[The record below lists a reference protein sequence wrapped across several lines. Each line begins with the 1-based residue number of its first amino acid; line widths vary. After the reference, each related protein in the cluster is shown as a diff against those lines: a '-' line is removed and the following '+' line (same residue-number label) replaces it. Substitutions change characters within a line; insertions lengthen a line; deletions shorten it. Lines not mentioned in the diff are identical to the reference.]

1 MEQMMLPCLT
11 IALLALA
18 VGGGYLLVGGP
29 APRHA
34 RAIALVSVSLAF
46 VCVLFSVLLLMRSG
60 QGGMVDALLPW
71 LAIDAVTGLPL
82 ACFLGLLLLIVWMA
96 PQEDTHGP
104 SLAGKL
110 LIGLGT
116 ALAYSAVEPLLLV
129 AGWWITCVPMFR
141 WKPMPGDASHW
152 LKWTLIAANVAV
164 TGLVLLPSPTPDGST
179 GLALVS
185 AMLFGLAVLLRHG
198 LFPAHGGYLAAF
210 DTGPLGPV
218 KLLFNGQLAALL
230 IVRAGEFLPHTALR
244 QVMDV
249 LCVVA
254 CLASLLTG
262 LRAFTER
269 KPRRVIALVLL
280 SVSSSALAGL
290 ASMEATG
297 IAGAL
302 LIWLMVIVASSGLL
316 AVMRSL
322 EARTDLAIDPRDH
335 LGLGARAPRLAFFF
349 LLFGLAL
356 IGLPGTLGFVGEDLL
371 FNGALHHYPIF
382 GIALPLATALNAI
395 HLLRTYHVLFNGLQ
409 PKDVAE
415 IPDALPRERWA
426 MFACLA
432 FLIVLGLLPTLATS
446 WGGPAAERI
455 MSRFDA
461 AASIDLTIT
470 PDTNPNDHHPCP

>member
-1 MEQMMLPCLT
+1 MMLPCLT
-11 IALLALA
+11 IALMALA
-18 VGGGYLLVGGP
+18 MGGAYLLLGGS

-34 RAIALVSVSLAF
+34 RAIALFSVSLAF
-46 VCVLFSVLLLMRSG
+46 VSVLASVVPVMRSG
-60 QGGMVDALLPW
+60 QSEMVDALLPW
-71 LAIDAVTGLPL
+71 LAIDAIIGLPL

-110 LIGLGT
+110 LIGAGT
-116 ALAYSAVEPLLLV
+116 TLAFSAVEPLLLA
-129 AGWWITCVPMFR
+129 AGWWITSLPMFR
-141 WKPMPGDASHW
+141 WKPVPDCTAHW
-152 LKWTLIAANVAV
+152 LKWTLIAANVAM
-164 TGLVLLPSPTPDGST
+164 TGLVMMPSLAPDSST
-179 GLALVS
+179 GLAVFS
-185 AMLFGLAVLLRHG
+185 ATLFGLAVALRHG

-210 DTGPLGPV
+210 DNGPLGPV

-230 IVRAGEFLPHTALR
+230 IVRADEFLPHTTLH
-244 QVMDV
+244 QGLNV
-249 LCVVA
+249 LCIIA

-280 SVSSSALAGL
+280 SVSSSVLAGL

-302 LIWLMVIVASSGLL
+302 LIWLMVVVASSGLV

-322 EARTDLAIDPRDH
+322 EARTDQAIDPRDH

-371 FNGALHHYPIF
+371 FNGALHHYPIL

-409 PKDVAE
+409 PKDVAA

-432 FLIVLGLLPTLATS
+432 FLIVLGLIPTLATS
-446 WGGPAAERI
+446 WSGPAAERI
-455 MSRFDA
+455 MA
-461 AASIDLTIT
+461 GYVTAPPTDLTILKE
-470 PDTNPNDHHPCP
+470 PSPCP

>member
-1 MEQMMLPCLT
+1 MEPMMLPCLT
-11 IALLALA
+11 IALMALA
-18 VGGGYLLVGGP
+18 MGGAYLLLGGS

-34 RAIALVSVSLAF
+34 RAIALFSVSLAF
-46 VCVLFSVLLLMRSG
+46 VSVLASVVPVMRSG
-60 QGGMVDALLPW
+60 QSEMVDALLPW
-71 LAIDAVTGLPL
+71 LAIDAIIGLPL

-110 LIGLGT
+110 LIGVGT
-116 ALAYSAVEPLLLV
+116 ALAYTAVEPLLLV
-129 AGWWITCVPMFR
+129 AGWWITCLPMFR
-141 WKPMPGDASHW
+141 WSSAPGGTAHW
-152 LKWTLIAANVAV
+152 LKWTFVAANAAL
-164 TGLVLLPSPTPDGST
+164 TGLVFMPSFAQAGSN
-179 GLALVS
+179 GSALVP
-185 AMLFGLAVLLRHG
+185 AALFGLAVLLRHG
-198 LFPAHGGYLAAF
+198 LFPAHGGFLAAF

-230 IVRAGEFLPHTALR
+230 IVRADEFLPNTTLPL
-244 QVMDV
+244 VMNV
-249 LCVVA
+249 LCVIGCV
-254 CLASLLTG
+254 ASLLTG

-280 SVSSSALAGL
+280 SVSASVLAGL
-290 ASMEATG
+290 SSMEATG
-297 IAGAL
+297 VAGAL
-302 LIWLMVIVASSGLL
+302 LIWLMMVVASSGLV
-316 AVMRSL
+316 AVVRSL
-322 EARTDLAIDPRDH
+322 EARTDLAMAPRDH

-432 FLIVLGLLPTLATS
+432 FLIVLGLIPTLATS
-446 WGGPAAERI
+446 WSGPAAERI
-455 MSRFDA
+455 MARHWTA
-461 AASIDLTIT
+461 RPIDLTIL
-470 PDTNPNDHHPCP
+470 NDPSPCP